1 LAKAI
6 DSPLSNAFDIIMRKL
21 LSHRVR
27 RRIPVP
33 EYLRARVE
41 RRMDIQRA
49 FYAGLLLRNGVRKT
63 TDAHRVDDLFPLLVK
78 RAAPIDQRP
87 LRVLDVGCSAGVTTV
102 EIHQFLVDCGISCE
116 TYGTDLLLYADHV
129 ASEDNVAILFDRDR
143 NVLQI
148 EIGSWASPWKFR
160 KQDLLLRPHLCFLAS
175 QVAKNQVVRFR
186 MALDT
191 PCQGLRV
198 TRVPLLASVVD
209 SQPDVQFKEED
220 ILEPMIQGT
229 FGVIWAVNLLN
240 LGYFAPDDI
249 RSMVRVLTRRLFP
262 GGLLIV
268 SRTEPPGNTNHATL
282 FRYCDGKLVAE
293 EHLNRGSEIE
303 DIVLSADCS

>member
-1 LAKAI
+1 
-6 DSPLSNAFDIIMRKL
+6 
-21 LSHRVR
+21 
-27 RRIPVP
+27 
-33 EYLRARVE
+33 
-41 RRMDIQRA
+41 MDIQRA
-49 FYAGLLLRNGVRKT
+49 FYTGLLLRNGVRKT
-63 TDAHRVDDLFPLLVK
+63 TDAHRVDDLFPLLVR
-78 RAAPIDQRP
+78 RAALIDQRP

-102 EIHQFLVDCGISCE
+102 EIHQLLVDCGISCE

-129 ASEDNVAILFDRDR
+129 ASKDNVAILFDRDR

-160 KQDLLLRPHLCFLAS
+160 KRDLLLRPHLCFLAS
-175 QVAKNQVVRFR
+175 QVAKNQVARFR
-186 MALDT
+186 MALDK
-191 PCQGLRV
+191 PCQGLHF

-209 SQPDVQFKEED
+209 SQPDVRFEEED
-220 ILEPMIQGT
+220 ILEPKIQGT
-229 FGVIWAVNLLN
+229 FGVIWAVNILN

-249 RSMVRVLTRRLFP
+249 RSMVRVLTRRLLP

-293 EHLNRGSEIE
+293 EHLNRGSEVE
-303 DIVLSADCS
+303 DIVLSADSS